1 MSARQKIAIVLLIAF
16 LISACG
22 GTAMSRLAHVD
33 ENSTVLQIII
43 NDKEIQDKEDGSGLV
58 DALKEVFSHSFKGV
72 SVVTGYD
79 SPKAGEILVTPQ
91 RLGLSTSELKGGVVT
106 ASASSTIKVSTNT
119 NYELYSVYGAGK
131 YELSVVETIILIPA
145 MMGTGIAGTFIG
157 KTEEGAKAPTKLW
170 GSTVKSRALEDM
182 AVDFHN
188 KVVSSRDIRN
198 YAESVKML
206 RTNPADLSL
215 NVRFSDSSGFLPNNS
230 LDAGEDAEIIAT
242 VKNTG
247 KGTGYGSILEVTS
260 DNQKI
265 AVNKEIRVGDI
276 QPNETKEIKIPLK
289 AGLDIGDGKAAFQFN
304 LKEKRGY
311 DAKKIVMHVQT
322 AKLERPQLEIVSTE
336 INDGDTGLA
345 KGNGNGIIE
354 SDETIELTAFIKN
367 SGAGKAIGVNLNTAD
382 TISGIQWVRDSAFV
396 GTISPAEIVK
406 AKVAFTVPRNF
417 DVKEISTNLKVSDIR
432 GVSNAEKKAVF
443 AFAKR
448 SPNIQ
453 YAYRIYSK
461 GNQVNSITNGESYE
475 LELTLNNSGQIPA
488 RKVFVNLTSNS
499 GLSLSSSRIE
509 IGDLKEQTSAP
520 KQTINIS
527 VPRTFV
533 EAKVPL
539 NITIAQSD
547 FSSVADIIQIPVDV
561 KSPKLAYKTN
571 LLSKSGG
578 GSIEKGEQAILE
590 LYVVNDGNLPAEGVK
605 IKIESRDENLKLI
618 GQTEALIGK
627 IPANAKS
634 ETVKFQLSTLRRI
647 KVGDAYIG
655 VTVTQNDFSPLVS
668 QYALNIREEG
678 VSVVDVSDEEKTK
691 VSTVA
696 KTQSGPVILLKA
708 PQSNES
714 TGDESIRLAFEV
726 SDSRSVESI
735 KVTLNGSVVLDE
747 KPTLRKKGVV
757 KNISLKEGENRIVIT
772 AYNADNIPAKKEI
785 TVIRIAEDDIDTP
798 PVTAMRNPN
807 AVAVVIGISKF
818 ENKDIQSVDFAR
830 RDAMAMKEYLIKTLG
845 YNEANITEFYDEN
858 AELTKLKSFFN
869 TRLKNKIKR
878 GVSDVFVFYS
888 GHGVPDTNSGEP
900 YFVPYNYDPRDIKT
914 TGYSVKEFYKQLE
927 SLKAKSVT
935 VVVDACYQGFTGD
948 DRPKPIIKDASPVA
962 FEVTNPLLTI
972 KNGVVFTASSGKQV
986 ASWYRKKQHGI
997 FTYYFLQGLGGRA
1010 DADGNGQIT
1019 VGELRDYLMKNVPE
1033 QARILYN
1040 DREQMPE
1047 IVGDRDAVMV
1057 KLK

>member
-1 MSARQKIAIVLLIAF
+1 MFDFEKRGVIHAKNAVGMGNEELL
-16 LISACG
+16 
-22 GTAMSRLAHVD
+22 T
-33 ENSTVLQIII
+33 
-43 NDKEIQDKEDGSGLV
+43 K
-58 DALKEVFSHSFKGV
+58 
-72 SVVTGYD
+72 
-79 SPKAGEILVTPQ
+79 
-91 RLGLSTSELKGGVVT
+91 GLSALFNKVDIYKDITEIRNKGD
-106 ASASSTIKVSTNT
+106 
-119 NYELYSVYGAGK
+119 YDY
-131 YELSVVETIILIPA
+131 ILIPDFKIVTSYDRKEA
-145 MMGTGIAGTFIG
+145 LERGVRLYPLHIIKGDPIWISASTEYQIEVRDAKNNHIASFTGKGESKSSSSEAYCSKGSGFNLSISGDYLAPIG
-157 KTEEGAKAPTKLW
+157 KAMSSAFNELLRTAEHKFTQLAKTKSEE
-170 GSTVKSRALEDM
+170 RALP
-182 AVDFHN
+182 
-188 KVVSSRDIRN
+188 S
-198 YAESVKML
+198 
-206 RTNPADLSL
+206 DLAL
-215 NVRFSDSSGFLPNNS
+215 NIRFSDSSGFLPNNS
-230 LDAGEDAEIIAT
+230 LDAGENAEIIVI

-247 KGTGYGSILEVTS
+247 KGSGYGTNLEISS
-260 DNQKI
+260 DNPRITFDKNI
-265 AVNKEIRVGDI
+265 TIGDI
-276 QPNETKEIKIPLK
+276 QPSETKEIKIPLK
-289 AGLDIGDGKAAFQFN
+289 AGLDIADGKAAFQFN

-311 DAKKIVMHVQT
+311 DAKKVAMYVPT
-322 AKLERPQLEIVSTE
+322 ARLERPQLEIISTE

-354 SDETIELTAFIKN
+354 SGETIELTAFIKN

-382 TISGIQWVRDSAFV
+382 TISGIQWVRDSILV
-396 GTISPAEIVK
+396 GTIPQGEIVK

-417 DVKEISTNLKVSDIR
+417 DAKEISTNLKVGDIR
-432 GVSNAEKKAVF
+432 GVNNAEKKAVF
-443 AFAKR
+443 VFAKR

-772 AYNADNIPAKKEI
+772 AYNADNISAKKEI
-785 TVIRIAEDDIDTP
+785 TVTRIAEDDVDTP

-818 ENKDIQSVDFAR
+818 ENKDIQGVDFAR
-830 RDAMAMKEYLIKTLG
+830 RDAMAMKEYLVKTLG

-948 DRPKPIIKDASPVA
+948 DRPKPIIKDASPVT

-1019 VGELRDYLMKNVPE
+1019 VGELKDYLMKNVPE

-1047 IVGDRDAVMV
+1047 IVGDKDAVMV

>member
-1 MSARQKIAIVLLIAF
+1 MSARQKIAKVFLIAF
-16 LISACG
+16 LLSGCG
-22 GTAMSRLAHVD
+22 GTAMKRLAHID
-33 ENSTVLQIII
+33 ENSAFVQIII
-43 NDKEIQDKEDGSGLV
+43 NDNEIKDKKDGSKFV
-58 DALKEVFSHSFKGV
+58 DAIKKSFSHSFKNV
-72 SVVTGYD
+72 SVRTGYD
-79 SPKAGEILVTPQ
+79 SPKGGELVVMPQ
-91 RLGLSTSELKGGVVT
+91 SLSLD
-106 ASASSTIKVSTNT
+106 T
-119 NYELYSVYGAGK
+119 NYEWRPAAKEVYKATARSSVK
-131 YELSVVETIILIPA
+131 VLTDTDYELYTFFATGEVETILKPLSH
-145 MMGTGIAGTFIG
+145 IA
-157 KTEEGAKAPTKLW
+157 E
-170 GSTVKSRALEDM
+170 SRALEFL
-182 AVDFHN
+182 AVEIHN
-188 KVVSSRDIRN
+188 SAVSSQKFKT
-198 YAESVKML
+198 YAESSKMAKTL
-206 RTNPADLSL
+206 PANLEMSLKFTDTNSL
-215 NVRFSDSSGFLPNNS
+215 VPNNII
-230 LDAGEDAEIIAT
+230 DAGEESLILAT
-242 VKNTG
+242 ITNNG
-247 KGTGYGSILEVTS
+247 KGTAFDVKLNIDTDYRSINFEKT
-260 DNQKI
+260 I
-265 AVNKEIRVGDI
+265 AVGDI
-276 QPNETKEIKIPLK
+276 QPNETKEIKVSLK
-289 AGLDIGDGKAAFQFN
+289 AGLDIGDGKASFQFN

-311 DAKKIVMHVQT
+311 DAKKVAMYVPT
-322 AKLERPQLEIVSTE
+322 ARLEKPALEIVSTE

-354 SDETIELTAFIKN
+354 SGETIELTAFIKN

-396 GTISPAEIVK
+396 GTISPGEIVK
-406 AKVAFTVPRNF
+406 AKVAFSVPRNF
-417 DVKEISTNLKVSDIR
+417 DVKEISTNLKVGDSR

-1019 VGELRDYLMKNVPE
+1019 VGELKDYLMKNVPE

-1047 IVGDRDAVMV
+1047 IVGDKDAVLV
-1057 KLK
+1057 RLK